1 MIKKNLTDNKNMNN
15 FNKKIRNNIVTTK
28 YTKNMKININKIKT
42 NIKNNRNKKKKI
54 RDNIFSIIYKMKA
67 KNNNYINKKNRKFNS
82 IDKPSIKS
90 ILTKTL
96 KMKKG
101 TKNYNDYE
109 LNELDYHDALKL
121 DRRTFSQLYI
131 SLLKTNHI
139 LIFSFFHM
147 NDYNSYMIKIYMF
160 FLTFAMNY
168 VVSAMFYS
176 DSTMHQI
183 YVDDGSFDIAYQL
196 PQMFYSFIISSVLG
210 TLLNFLG
217 LYEGDIAEFKK
228 IQNKKKIKEKYYL
241 I

>member
-1 MIKKNLTDNKNMNN
+1 
-15 FNKKIRNNIVTTK
+15 
-28 YTKNMKININKIKT
+28 
-42 NIKNNRNKKKKI
+42 
-54 RDNIFSIIYKMKA
+54 MKA

-139 LIFSFFHM
+139 YFFH
-147 NDYNSYMIKIYMF
+147 F
-160 FLTFAMNY
+160 
-168 VVSAMFYS
+168 
-176 DSTMHQI
+176 ST
-183 YVDDGSFDIAYQL
+183 
-196 PQMFYSFIISSVLG
+196 
-210 TLLNFLG
+210 
-217 LYEGDIAEFKK
+217 
-228 IQNKKKIKEKYYL
+228 
-241 I
+241 